1 MNPGADVGIL
11 EVSVHRVELG
21 DGSRV
26 PDREEQLLWDRHR
39 RIELKYILTQLGQ

>member
-26 PDREEQLLWDRHR
+26 PDWKTEPCLDRLR
-39 RIELKYILTQLGQ
+39 RVGLEYILTQLGQ